1 MVVTRSEEGKSEEGS
16 LLDLVRRRFDEEE
29 PKLVAFV
36 KESLQ
41 PRFSMVDLRAA
52 QYGIIIQAPKKKSSV
67 QEKKGPL
74 YSTKNGSLKLSR
86 HIF

>member
-52 QYGIIIQAPKKKSSV
+52 QYGIIIQAPKKKS
-67 QEKKGPL
+67 PL
-74 YSTKNGSLKLSR
+74 YRKKKVLCTIQKKD
-86 HIF
+86 H